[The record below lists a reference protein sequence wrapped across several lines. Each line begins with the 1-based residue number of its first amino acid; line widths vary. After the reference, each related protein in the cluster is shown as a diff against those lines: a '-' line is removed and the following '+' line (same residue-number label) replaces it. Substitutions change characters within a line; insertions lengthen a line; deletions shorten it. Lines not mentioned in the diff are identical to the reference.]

1 MNRLRR
7 FLRLPETA
15 TEERVLEAVR
25 HELSEEAA
33 LPFLMVDIGSE
44 ENALLFARLV
54 RVVLKAGNH
63 LGGNVP
69 AWVKE
74 ARVRV
79 DAKSMADD
87 GATRPSPLLKP
98 EFVEQRLAVNR
109 LARAAIAR
117 SDAFKATIPEEER
130 TKTVLEYDAALD
142 DVRKLC
148 KLGDG

>member
-1 MNRLRR
+1 MSDERPKPTPLE
-7 FLRLPETA
+7 F
-15 TEERVLEAVR
+15 EEL
-25 HELSEEAA
+25 AA
-33 LPFLMVDIGSE
+33 LAVVLSMMVDIGNE

-74 ARVRV
+74 ARARV
-79 DAKSMADD
+79 DAKSAADD
-87 GATRPSPLLKP
+87 TTRPSPLLKL
-98 EFVEQRLAVNR
+98 EVAERRFALNR
-109 LARAAIAR
+109 LAHAAIAR